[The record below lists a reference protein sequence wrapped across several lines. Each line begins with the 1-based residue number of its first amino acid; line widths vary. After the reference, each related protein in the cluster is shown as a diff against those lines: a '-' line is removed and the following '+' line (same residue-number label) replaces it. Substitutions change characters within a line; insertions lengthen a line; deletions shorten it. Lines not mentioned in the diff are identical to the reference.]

1 MEVIIKINM
10 KIYYITIDKKDIPVI
25 SVSDGIIT
33 IINPLILLL
42 PGHIQVNS
50 DDPDETMN
58 LSDVFD
64 IQRQLSKQTIE
75 KYVTLRGDVFDNEFD
90 PIL

>member
-1 MEVIIKINM
+1 M

>member
-1 MEVIIKINM
+1 M

-75 KYVTLRGDVFDNEFD
+75 KYVTLRSDVFDNEFD

>member
-1 MEVIIKINM
+1 M
-10 KIYYITIDKKDIPVI
+10 KIYYITINKEDIPVI
-25 SVSDGIIT
+25 SISNGIIT